1 MWPPAWRGAS
11 SGFNVSRESI
21 SSPRAVRRVSA
32 CVGILG
38 DVPPPRPSFEAV
50 TGPARDRL
58 IALHGD
64 DMFRG
69 VIDREMAVTLADE
82 LRLSIPG
89 LMALLLPAA
98 AAYARPPVSG
108 FHVGAV
114 ARGTSSGDL
123 YYGAN
128 LEFEGESLSF
138 ALHAEQSAIA
148 NAWMAGED
156 GIDILAVTAPPC
168 GHCRQFL
175 NELTTASSLSIEIPS
190 GRRSLRE
197 LLPDSFGPGD
207 LQAEA
212 RLMGKNEHSLDAE
225 ASDELVE
232 AALVAARRSH
242 APYSGSFA
250 GVALRSSS
258 GQIASGA
265 YGENAAFNPS
275 LAPVI
280 AALSQLNLA
289 GESFDAVT
297 DAVLV
302 HVDSRHSTETR
313 AVLAS
318 ACDAPLRSIRARNS
332 R

>member
-1 MWPPAWRGAS
+1 MAADLGLS
-11 SGFNVSRESI
+11 ES
-21 SSPRAVRRVSA
+21 
-32 CVGILG
+32 
-38 DVPPPRPSFEAV
+38 
-50 TGPARDRL
+50 
-58 IALHGD
+58 AL
-64 DMFRG
+64 M
-69 VIDREMAVTLADE
+69 V
-82 LRLSIPG
+82 
-89 LMALLLPAA
+89 LLLPAA

-114 ARGTSSGDL
+114 ARGTSTGDL

-138 ALHAEQSAIA
+138 ALHAEQSCVT

-175 NELTTASSLSIEIPS
+175 NELSTAASLQIEIPS
-190 GRRSLRE
+190 GPRTLSD
-197 LLPDSFGPGD
+197 LLPDAFGPDD
-207 LQAEA
+207 LKVEA
-212 RLMGKNEHSLDAE
+212 RLMQKSEQPLE
-225 ASDELVE
+225 ADVEDELAV

-250 GVALRSSS
+250 GVALRSGS
-258 GQIASGA
+258 GRIVSGS

-275 LAPVI
+275 LAPAI

-289 GESFDAVT
+289 GEPFDALT
-297 DAVLV
+297 DAVVV
-302 HVDSRHSTETR
+302 HVDSRHGTETR
-313 AVLAS
+313 AVLAA
-318 ACDAPLRSIRARNS
+318 ACDVRLRSIRARNS